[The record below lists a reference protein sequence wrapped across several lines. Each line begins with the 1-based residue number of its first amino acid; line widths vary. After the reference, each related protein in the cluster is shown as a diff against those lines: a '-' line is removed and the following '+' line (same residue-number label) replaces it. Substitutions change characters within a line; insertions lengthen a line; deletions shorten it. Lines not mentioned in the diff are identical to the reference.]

1 MNKKEHMNSISHKEE
16 VLRCKECGSEL
27 TSEICH
33 ICNTYNENVVNE
45 SFNEMEEIN
54 NYEQ

>member
-33 ICNTYNENVVNE
+33 ICNTYNENVIE
-45 SFNEMEEIN
+45 EFNEELMENEL
-54 NYEQ
+54 